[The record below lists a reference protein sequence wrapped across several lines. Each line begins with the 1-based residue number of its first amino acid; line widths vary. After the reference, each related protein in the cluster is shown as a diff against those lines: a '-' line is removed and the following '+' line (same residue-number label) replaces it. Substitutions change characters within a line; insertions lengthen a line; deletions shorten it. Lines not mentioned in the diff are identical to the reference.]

1 MQVNGISGGNGL
13 TAAGAAPQGQ
23 DAVSRSI
30 KQQIAELQKQMQQLS
45 SNDTMSAEEKMK
57 KRQELQKQISELNM
71 ELRQH
76 NIEQQRVERQ
86 NNERKQE
93 ETSEVEELAGGRKAS
108 QQGGISQAGMQSII
122 SADASMKQAKVQGR
136 VAKQAEGR
144 ANVLKAE
151 IKQDGPGKSA
161 EAKEKQAAKLEQT
174 AAAAQT
180 AQADTLG
187 KANRALKET
196 AKEETE
202 KTAKTD
208 DRKTEEEKDKK
219 NQEEDGTRTEEARQT
234 YEHVDVRL

>member
-1 MQVNGISGGNGL
+1 
-13 TAAGAAPQGQ
+13 
-23 DAVSRSI
+23 
-30 KQQIAELQKQMQQLS
+30 
-45 SNDTMSAEEKMK
+45 
-57 KRQELQKQISELNM
+57 
-71 ELRQH
+71 
-76 NIEQQRVERQ
+76 
-86 NNERKQE
+86 
-93 ETSEVEELAGGRKAS
+93 
-108 QQGGISQAGMQSII
+108 MQSII
-122 SADASMKQAKVQGR
+122 SADASMKQAKVQGS
-136 VAKQAEGR
+136 VAKSAEGR
-144 ANVLKAE
+144 DNVLKAE
-151 IKQDGPGKSA
+151 IKQDGPGKRS

-196 AKEETE
+196 VKEETK